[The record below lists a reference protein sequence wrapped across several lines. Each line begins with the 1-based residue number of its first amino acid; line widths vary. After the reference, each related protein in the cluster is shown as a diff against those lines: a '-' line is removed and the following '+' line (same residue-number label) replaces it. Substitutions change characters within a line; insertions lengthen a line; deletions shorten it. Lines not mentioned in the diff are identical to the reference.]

1 MSEPLL
7 CATAAGPTMEDLRRN
22 RDAASSA
29 DLVELRLDLV
39 DRPDVA
45 GALEGR
51 RGPVIVTCRAHWEG
65 GRFAGSEE
73 ERRRIL
79 DSAIAQGAEYVDVE
93 AAAGFAA
100 DVIASRGGRG
110 VVVSSHVFGDSPA
123 DLADRYNALRA
134 TGAEV
139 AKLAIQVS
147 TLKDTLPLFD
157 LAARHHRDAR
167 QGHVLIAMGNQG
179 VPTRVLAARLRNR
192 WTYVGDGIAPG
203 QLPASRFIRDFRFR
217 RVAADAAL
225 YAVVG
230 NPVLH
235 SRSPVMHNAGF
246 AALGL
251 KAVYLPLEA
260 RDVGD
265 FVAFAREMRL
275 GGVSITAPFKIALMP
290 HVDQIDPLAKQVGA
304 INTITAR
311 NGQWFGAN
319 TDVEGFLSP
328 LTRRI
333 SLQGARVSVIGSGGA
348 ARAAAVAL
356 ASRRANV
363 TICARNADNA
373 RVIADL
379 VDGSVG
385 GVPPRPSS
393 WDVLV
398 NATPVGSESTPGS
411 PMGSAPNILHGGAIV
426 FDLVYAPADTELL
439 QSARA
444 AGCQTI
450 SGIEMLIAQA
460 ERQFEL
466 WTGQRPPA
474 GLFEAAA
481 AGRDEAALA
490 DGLAR

>member
-1 MSEPLL
+1 MNEPLL
-7 CATAAGPTMEDLRRN
+7 CVTATGPTMEDLRRN

-51 RGPVIVTCRAHWEG
+51 RTPVIVTCRAHWEG
-65 GRFAGSEE
+65 GRFSGSEE

-93 AAAGFAA
+93 AAAVFAE
-100 DVIASRGGRG
+100 DLIASRGGRG
-110 VVVSSHVFGDSPA
+110 VIVSSHVFGDPPA
-123 DLADRYNALRA
+123 DLVDRYNALRA

-147 TLKDTLPLFD
+147 TLKETLPLFD
-157 LAARHHRDAR
+157 LAAKNTT
-167 QGHVLIAMGNQG
+167 GHVLIAMGNQG
-179 VPTRVLAARLRNR
+179 LPTRVLAARLRNR

-217 RVAADAAL
+217 RIAADAAL

-230 NPVLH
+230 NPVIH

-265 FVAFAREMRL
+265 FVAFAQEMRL
-275 GGVSITAPFKIALMP
+275 AGASITAPFKIGLMP
-290 HVDQIDPLAKQVGA
+290 HVDVIDPLAKQVGA
-304 INTITAR
+304 INTITVR
-311 NGQWFGAN
+311 SGRWLGAN
-319 TDVEGFLSP
+319 TDVDGFLAP
-328 LTRRI
+328 LVRRI
-333 SLQGARVSVIGSGGA
+333 SLEGARVSVIGAGGA
-348 ARAAAVAL
+348 ARAVAVAL
-356 ASRRANV
+356 ASRRAKV
-363 TICARNADNA
+363 TICARKTDEA
-373 RVIADL
+373 RAIADL
-379 VDGSVG
+379 VGGSAG
-385 GVPPRPSS
+385 DFPPRPSS

-398 NATPVGSESTPGS
+398 NATPVGSEKTPGT
-411 PMGSAPNILHGGAIV
+411 PMGNVPLDGAIV

-439 QSARA
+439 RSARA

-450 SGIEMLIAQA
+450 GGVEMLIAQA

-481 AGRDEAALA
+481 TGRDEAAALA
-490 DGLAR
+490 DGLTR

>member
-1 MSEPLL
+1 MNEPLL
-7 CATAAGPTMEDLRRN
+7 CVTATGPTMEDLRRN

-51 RGPVIVTCRAHWEG
+51 RTPVIVTCRAHWEG
-65 GRFAGSEE
+65 GRFSGSEE

-93 AAAGFAA
+93 AAAGFAE
-100 DVIASRGGRG
+100 DVITSRGGRG
-110 VVVSSHVFGDSPA
+110 VVVSSHVFGDPPA
-123 DLADRYNALRA
+123 DLVDRYHALRA

-147 TLKDTLPLFD
+147 TLKETLPLFD
-157 LAARHHRDAR
+157 LAAKNTT
-167 QGHVLIAMGNQG
+167 GHVLIAMGNQG
-179 VPTRVLAARLRNR
+179 LPTRVLAARLRNR

-217 RVAADAAL
+217 RIAADAAL

-230 NPVLH
+230 NPVIH

-275 GGVSITAPFKIALMP
+275 GGVSITAPFKIGLMP
-290 HVDQIDPLAKQVGA
+290 HVDEIDPLAKQVGA
-304 INTITAR
+304 INTITLR
-311 NGQWFGAN
+311 DGRWLGAN
-319 TDVEGFLSP
+319 TDVEGFLAP
-328 LTRRI
+328 LARRI
-333 SLQGARVSVIGSGGA
+333 SLEGARVSVIGAGGA
-348 ARAAAVAL
+348 ARAVAVAL
-356 ASRRANV
+356 ASRRAKV
-363 TICARNADNA
+363 TICARKADDA
-373 RVIADL
+373 RAIADL
-379 VDGSVG
+379 VGGSAG
-385 GVPPRPSS
+385 DFPPRPSS

-398 NATPVGSESTPGS
+398 NATPVGSEKTPGT
-411 PMGSAPNILHGGAIV
+411 PMENVPLDGAIV
-426 FDLVYAPADTELL
+426 FDLVYAPPDTELL
-439 QSARA
+439 RDARA

-450 SGIEMLIAQA
+450 GGIEMLIAQA

-481 AGRDEAALA
+481 GRDEAAALA
-490 DGLAR
+490 DGPRR

>member
-1 MSEPLL
+1 
-7 CATAAGPTMEDLRRN
+7 MEDLRRN

-51 RGPVIVTCRAHWEG
+51 RTPVIVTCRAHWEG
-65 GRFAGSEE
+65 GRFSGSEE

-93 AAAGFAA
+93 AAAVFAE

-110 VVVSSHVFGDSPA
+110 VIVSSHVFGDPPA
-123 DLADRYNALRA
+123 DLVDRYNALRA

-147 TLKDTLPLFD
+147 TLKETVPLVD
-157 LAARHHRDAR
+157 LAAKNTT
-167 QGHVLIAMGNQG
+167 GHVLIAMGNQG
-179 VPTRVLAARLRNR
+179 LPTRVLAARLRNR

-217 RVAADAAL
+217 RIAADAAL

-230 NPVLH
+230 NPVIH

-275 GGVSITAPFKIALMP
+275 AGVSITAPFKIGLMP
-290 HVDQIDPLAKQVGA
+290 HVDVIDPLAKQVGA
-304 INTITAR
+304 INTITVR
-311 NGQWFGAN
+311 SGRWLGAN
-319 TDVEGFLSP
+319 TDVEGFLAP
-328 LTRRI
+328 LVRRI
-333 SLQGARVSVIGSGGA
+333 SLEGARVSVIGAGGA
-348 ARAAAVAL
+348 ARAVAVAL
-356 ASRRANV
+356 ASRRAKV
-363 TICARNADNA
+363 TICARKTDEA
-373 RVIADL
+373 RAIADL
-379 VDGSVG
+379 VGGSAG
-385 GVPPRPSS
+385 DFPPRPSS

-398 NATPVGSESTPGS
+398 NATPVGSEKKPGT
-411 PMGSAPNILHGGAIV
+411 PMGNVPLDGAIV

-439 QSARA
+439 RSARA

-450 SGIEMLIAQA
+450 GGIEMLIAQA

-481 AGRDEAALA
+481 AGRDEAAALA
-490 DGLAR
+490 DGLTR

>member
-1 MSEPLL
+1 
-7 CATAAGPTMEDLRRN
+7 
-22 RDAASSA
+22 
-29 DLVELRLDLV
+29 ELRLDLV
-39 DRPDVA
+39 DRPGVA

-51 RGPVIVTCRAHWEG
+51 RTPVIVTCRPHWEG
-65 GRFAGSEE
+65 GRFSGSEE

-93 AAAGFAA
+93 AAAGFAE

-110 VVVSSHVFGDSPA
+110 VIVSSHVFGDPPP
-123 DLADRYNALRA
+123 DLVDRYNALRA

-147 TLKDTLPLFD
+147 TLKETLPLFD
-157 LAARHHRDAR
+157 LAAKNTT
-167 QGHVLIAMGNQG
+167 GHVLIAMGNQG
-179 VPTRVLAARLRNR
+179 LPTRVLAARLHNR

-217 RVAADAAL
+217 RIAADAAL

-230 NPVLH
+230 NPVIH

-275 GGVSITAPFKIALMP
+275 GGVSITAPFKIGLMP
-290 HVDQIDPLAKQVGA
+290 HVDEIDPLAKQVGA
-304 INTITAR
+304 INTITLR
-311 NGQWFGAN
+311 DGRWLGAN
-319 TDVEGFLSP
+319 TDVEGFLAP
-328 LTRRI
+328 LARRI
-333 SLQGARVSVIGSGGA
+333 SLEGARVSVIGAGGA
-348 ARAAAVAL
+348 ARAVAVAL
-356 ASRRANV
+356 ASRRARI
-363 TICARNADNA
+363 TICARKADDA
-373 RVIADL
+373 RTIADL
-379 VDGSVG
+379 VGGSAG
-385 GVPPRPSS
+385 DFPPRRSS

-398 NATPVGSESTPGS
+398 NATPVGSEKTPGT
-411 PMGSAPNILHGGAIV
+411 PMGNVPLDGAIV
-426 FDLVYAPADTELL
+426 FDLVYAPPDTELL
-439 QSARA
+439 RDARA

-450 SGIEMLIAQA
+450 GGIEMLIAQA

-481 AGRDEAALA
+481 GRDEAAALA
-490 DGLAR
+490 DGPIR